1 LIFYPLAFRCLFDK
15 IVEKG
20 WITPF
25 KHGDILAYV
34 LANICVGFTY
44 TQERQSCPPSL
55 FSMVEIYSQMGAP
68 EFRLQAN
75 MKTAWR
81 AKLAEHYFPNA
92 Y

>member
-1 LIFYPLAFRCLFDK
+1 MIIAAVISIVPLLTGLQPNEQNLLKLIFYPLAFRCLFDK

-44 TQERQSCPPSL
+44 T
-55 FSMVEIYSQMGAP
+55 
-68 EFRLQAN
+68 
-75 MKTAWR
+75 
-81 AKLAEHYFPNA
+81 
-92 Y
+92 